1 MRFPRL
7 CWVRGPRLRVMLM
20 RILLV
25 EDNERLQGVVSDTL
39 RAHEYLVDAVGTA
52 ATFASAAALVRYD
65 LLIVDLGL
73 PDGDGL
79 AVIRELR
86 SEGCQAP
93 ILVIMAKA
101 TIDARVSGLEG
112 GADDYLVKPFHQA
125 ELLARIRAL
134 LRRPQ
139 SLRTPMI
146 EVGSL
151 KVDSETGEARVK
163 EHVLDLRLRERRLL
177 ILLAR
182 RAGSV
187 VAKSVIEAALTD
199 FEHTLSGNAIEVIV
213 YRLRKALDDKA
224 SGVTIDTVRGVGY
237 VLKEAQS

>member
-1 MRFPRL
+1 
-7 CWVRGPRLRVMLM
+7 MLM

-25 EDNERLQGVVSDTL
+25 EDNERLRGVVSDTL

-52 ATFASAAALVRYD
+52 AAFASAAALVRYD

-93 ILVIMAKA
+93 ILVITAKA

-139 SLRTPMI
+139 SMRVNMLQ
-146 EVGSL
+146 VGALS
-151 KVDSETGEARVK
+151 VNSETGEARVNGDS
-163 EHVLDLRLRERRLL
+163 LDLRRRERRLL
-177 ILLAR
+177 TLLML
-182 RAGSV
+182 RAGST
-187 VAKSVIEAALTD
+187 VAKAVIEAALSD
-199 FEHTLSGNAIEVIV
+199 FEHALSANAIEVIV
-213 YRLRKALDDKA
+213 YRLRKALADKG
-224 SGVTIDTVRGVGY
+224 SGVTIETARGVGY
-237 VLKEAQS
+237 VLKEIQL

>member
-1 MRFPRL
+1 MR
-7 CWVRGPRLRVMLM
+7 ML
-20 RILLV
+20 LL
-25 EDNERLQGVVSDTL
+25 EDNARLQAVVSDSL
-39 RAHEYLVDAVGTA
+39 RTNEYLVDAVGTA
-52 ATFASAAALVRYD
+52 AAFRSAVALVGYD
-65 LLIVDLGL
+65 LFIIDLGL

-79 AVIRELR
+79 ALIRELR
-86 SEGCQAP
+86 TGGCQAP
-93 ILVIMAKA
+93 ILVITAQA

-134 LRRPQ
+134 LRRPR
-139 SLRTPMI
+139 SLRTPVI
-146 EVGSL
+146 QVGFL
-151 KVDSETGEARVK
+151 KVDSETGEARVN
-163 EHVLDLRLRERRLL
+163 EQTLDLRLRERRLL
-177 ILLAR
+177 VLLMR

-187 VAKSVIEAALTD
+187 VAKSVIEAALSD

>member
-1 MRFPRL
+1 
-7 CWVRGPRLRVMLM
+7 
-20 RILLV
+20 
-25 EDNERLQGVVSDTL
+25 
-39 RAHEYLVDAVGTA
+39 
-52 ATFASAAALVRYD
+52 LVRYD
-65 LLIVDLGL
+65 LFIIDLGL

-79 AVIRELR
+79 ALIRELR
-86 SEGCQAP
+86 AGGCEAP
-93 ILVIMAKA
+93 ILVITAQA
-101 TIDARVSGLEG
+101 AIDARVSGLEG

-224 SGVTIDTVRGVGY
+224 SGVTIVTVRGVGY
-237 VLKEAQS
+237 VLRETQA